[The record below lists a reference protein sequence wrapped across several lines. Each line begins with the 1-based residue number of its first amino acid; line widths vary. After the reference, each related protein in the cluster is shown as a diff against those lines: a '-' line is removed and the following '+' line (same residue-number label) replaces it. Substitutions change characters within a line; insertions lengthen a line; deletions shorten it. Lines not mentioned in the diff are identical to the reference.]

1 LPDGWSEL
9 NLRGE
14 TLQNMAGQ
22 FGLESTLVSLTD
34 FLDTPE
40 GSALGTVNISEVS
53 RLFAGGL
60 PALAGVYVVDA
71 PGWTA
76 ESMAGYLLEQLAL
89 DAALIPGVTVES
101 LTTGEVNGLPV
112 IMAIG
117 NADLAAYDYAG
128 TAFVKSVGFFAGD
141 KIYVLVLAG
150 DGAER
155 ATLEGDFDQII
166 GTFRPAP

>member
-1 LPDGWSEL
+1 MPDGWSEL

-14 TLQNMAGQ
+14 TLENMAGQ
-22 FGLESTLVSLTD
+22 FGLESTLASLTD

-40 GSALGTVNISEVS
+40 GSALGTVNISDVS
-53 RLFAGGL
+53 KLFAGGL

-71 PGWTA
+71 PDWTA
-76 ESMAGYLLEQLAL
+76 ESMAAYLQEQLAL

-101 LTTGEVNGLPV
+101 LTAGEVNGLPA
-112 IMAIG
+112 ITAIG
-117 NADLAAYDYAG
+117 SADLAAYDYAG
-128 TAFVKSVGFFAGD
+128 AAFVKSVGFFAGD

-155 ATLEGDFDQII
+155 TTLESDFDQII
-166 GTFRPAP
+166 GTFLPAP